1 MLPGMSL
8 HEDHHAVKLT
18 RRSFLKL
25 FHSTP
30 ADLVLAYASAV
41 RFAPDP
47 SGKGKGKAVARPQSR
62 LEVVRALSTLPTARL
77 ALAAGAEPAW
87 HAVACGRERGLLVSV
102 AGTLARGKGSA
113 EACGSFVHRFVLKR
127 PEWTE
132 EDADKYVPICG
143 ACGALT
149 RVLQRGLVMA
159 ARGGFTPA
167 NLFGGRLI
175 TM

>member
-1 MLPGMSL
+1 MSL
-8 HEDHHAVKLT
+8 HQDLHTASLT

-47 SGKGKGKAVARPQSR
+47 SGKGKGKGKAAARPQSR
-62 LEVVRALSTLPTARL
+62 LEVVRALSAFPAARL

-132 EDADKYVPICG
+132 EDAEKCVPICG

-149 RVLQRGLVMA
+149 RVLQRRLVMA
-159 ARGGFTPA
+159 ARGGLTPA